1 MLTVSV
7 FRFADL
13 KEATIGAVYV
23 DGRFEAFSLE
33 DQWQPVKVA
42 GETRIPAG
50 TYKLKLRKFGGLH
63 LKYAGKFPEHKGMI
77 ELENVPGFT
86 DVLIHLGNTE
96 KDTAGCI
103 LVGDGAISSGEVT
116 QSTTAY
122 RRLYGQIANAILS
135 GEGAEI
141 EIEERI

>member
-13 KEATIGAVYV
+13 KEATIGSVYV
-23 DGRFEAFSLE
+23 DGRFECFSLE
-33 DQWQPVKVA
+33 DQFNAVKVA

-50 TYKLKLRKFGGLH
+50 TYRLKLRTFGRLHDKYREKFV
-63 LKYAGKFPEHKGMI
+63 EHRGMV
-77 ELENVPGFT
+77 ELESVPGFT
-86 DVLIHLGNTE
+86 DVLLHIGNTE
-96 KDTAGCI
+96 RDSSGCL
-103 LVGDGAISSGEVT
+103 LVGDGAMASGELTAST
-116 QSTTAY
+116 QAY
-122 RRLYGQIANAILS
+122 RRLYGQIAQAILS